1 MIERKKAQVFATD
14 LIIALVLFLSLMG
27 IYATWRDFVYAKSAG
42 TGDFQDSALKASQAA
57 FLLFESEGY
66 PPGWNAST
74 VQQLGLMKARNT
86 LSKTRLASFLNLS
99 YANST
104 RMLGLGGFEWYF
116 EVRYLNGTIVNV
128 SNEEWNGTVQKGFDY
143 ENYSLIIPL
152 RKPVLYEGQQAVA
165 LLRLGR

>member
-1 MIERKKAQVFATD
+1 M
-14 LIIALVLFLSLMG
+14 
-27 IYATWRDFVYAKSAG
+27 
-42 TGDFQDSALKASQAA
+42 
-57 FLLFESEGY
+57 
-66 PPGWNAST
+66 
-74 VQQLGLMKARNT
+74 
-86 LSKTRLASFLNLS
+86 NLS